1 MSKKRNSK
9 KTSENNTAVMDAT
22 KVRIA
27 NGAGRKPTI
36 LDFKQGETYAQL
48 FARAGIEP
56 GSDQTV
62 TTGKKVVKN
71 FEGLVE
77 AGSTITIANK
87 PNNGS

>member
-27 NGAGRKPTI
+27 NGAGRKPII

-62 TTGKKVVKN
+62 TTGKKVKN
-71 FEGLVE
+71 TETTMNTVQQIERLVRE
-77 AGSTITIANK
+77 LGNF
-87 PNNGS
+87 